1 MTRFITVGFAS
12 RLVANAARSRFRRT
26 IPLRQIG
33 TLPSDLDPKVLE
45 DHLLG
50 LGMKSRFD
58 KTPEGWVVW
67 IINEDHVPRA
77 RQELDAYLNRPDDAR
92 FRESASAAAAVR
104 RREKQLERRFRKND
118 RDVAGE
124 WSGLRFRRR
133 PATVITVLIAV
144 AVFVLQQSPK
154 YRAPVLDNLL
164 LYAPSQ
170 GLTRFRPQHALTDI
184 AQGQAWRLVTPIF
197 LHFSLLHIVFNVIW
211 TMILGTAIERQ
222 RGTMRLVV
230 LILATAVL
238 SNLTEYAYM
247 EHFLQDDHRFGGLSG
262 VVYALFGYV
271 WMKGEVQPEHGLSID
286 SRNTT
291 IMIAWL
297 FICMTGAVGPIAN
310 AAHVGGL
317 VAGAV
322 LGLMRF

>member
-1 MTRFITVGFAS
+1 
-12 RLVANAARSRFRRT
+12 
-26 IPLRQIG
+26 LRQIG
-33 TLPSDLDPKVLE
+33 ALPPDLDPKVLE

-58 KTPEGWVVW
+58 KTPEGWIVW
-67 IINEDHVPRA
+67 IINEDHVPKA
-77 RQELDAYLNRPDDAR
+77 RQELDAYRNRPDDPR
-92 FRESASAAAAVR
+92 FRESAAAAAAVR
-104 RREKQLERRFRKND
+104 RREKQLDRQFRKND
-118 RDVAGE
+118 RDVSDQ
-124 WSGLRFRRR
+124 WSGLQFRRR
-133 PATVITVLIAV
+133 PATVATVLIAV
-144 AVFVLQQSPK
+144 AVFVLQQSPR
-154 YRAPVLDNLL
+154 YSGEVIDALL

-170 GLTRFRPQHALTDI
+170 GEPRLRPEHALTDV
-184 AQGQAWRLVTPIF
+184 ALGQVWRLVTPVF
-197 LHFSLLHIVFNVIW
+197 LHFSLLHIVFNVSW
-211 TMILGTAIERQ
+211 VMILGTAIERQ
-222 RGTMRLVV
+222 RGTLRLVV

-247 EHFLQDDHRFGGLSG
+247 EHFLRDDHPFGGLSG

-271 WMKGEVQPEHGLSID
+271 WMKGEVQPEQGLSID

-317 VAGAV
+317 IAGA
-322 LGLMRF
+322 LFGLLRF